1 MPRKLRKKRNPIAR
15 QLRMPR
21 FRKHIVRSRKAYR
34 RKGRLFRHDEPEP
47 SI

>member
-1 MPRKLRKKRNPIAR
+1 MSRKLPQKRNPIAR
-15 QLRMPR
+15 QLRMAR
-21 FRKHIVRSRKAYR
+21 FRKRVVRSRKAYR